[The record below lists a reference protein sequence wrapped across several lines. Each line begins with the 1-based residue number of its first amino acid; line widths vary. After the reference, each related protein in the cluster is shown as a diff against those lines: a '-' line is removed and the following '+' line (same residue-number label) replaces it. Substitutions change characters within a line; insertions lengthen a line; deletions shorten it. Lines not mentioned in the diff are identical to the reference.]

1 MKVNRRRTL
10 FYQRRTSNLYRLFI
24 LVMLIVAGIWIT
36 TRLSTGMVRNP
47 FDPTPTSTRTINS
60 LVLEGETQFKAGALD
75 QAIAAYQQA
84 AAQESAGD
92 PHVWTELA
100 RIQAYS
106 SRLLSNDADRLKRLT
121 EALQSANQAVA
132 IAPDD
137 SNAFAIRA
145 FVLDW
150 NADPA
155 LDPLRPDDKKASDF
169 IFDADQD
176 AVRALSLD
184 NQNPLALAYYAEI
197 LVDEQKWEQAVLY
210 IKPALELGPQVMDV
224 HRVHGYYLESTAN
237 YRQAIEEYQKA
248 LEIYPNLT
256 FLYITIGHNYRTLAF
271 LSTLPSQQSD
281 LYNSARASYAK
292 AITINDQLK
301 ISDPSPYLAIA
312 KTYAQQGQFFAA
324 ALNAQKA
331 VELDPTNADLYGQ
344 LGNIYKRGRNYETS
358 IIALR
363 CAVEG
368 CDPAAS
374 CQAVLAGSDCVGVEV
389 KPLVLNPNSATYYL
403 DLGSVLSAFAPNK
416 PEYCP
421 EVVSLLSQIKNAY
434 PDNNIIVRN
443 ADVGLAICA
452 EVTAAL
458 TPTPATTPGAAAN
471 AATAT
476 LQPQPSAP
484 VEYVV
489 IAERINVRV
498 EPSGNAGW
506 VRYAL
511 KDEVLQVVNITNGWA
526 RLLDGTYVLA
536 DYIVPR
542 PVSTPT
548 SPAPVATLTPT
559 ATPGRTPLP

>member
-10 FYQRRTSNLYRLFI
+10 FHQRRTSNLYRLFI
-24 LVMLIVAGIWIT
+24 LVILIIAGVWFI
-36 TRLSTGMVRNP
+36 TRLGTGKLRNP
-47 FDPTPTSTRTINS
+47 FEPTPTSTRTINS
-60 LVLEGETQFKAGALD
+60 LVLEAETQFKAGALNL
-75 QAIAAYQQA
+75 AIAAYQQA
-84 AAQESAGD
+84 AAQESTGD

-106 SRLLSNDADRLKRLT
+106 SRLLSNDADRLTRLT

-132 IAPDD
+132 MAPDD
-137 SNAFAIRA
+137 SDAFAIRS

-155 LDPLRPDDKKASDF
+155 LDPLRTGDKKAADF
-169 IFDADQD
+169 IFDAEQD
-176 AVRALSLD
+176 AVHALSL
-184 NQNPLALAYYAEI
+184 NSENPLALAYYAEI
-197 LVDEQKWEQAVLY
+197 LVDEQKWNQAELY

-224 HRVHGYYLESTAN
+224 HRVYGYYLESTSN
-237 YRQAIEEYQKA
+237 YRQAIEEYQQA

-271 LSTLPSQQSD
+271 LSTLPAQQSD

-292 AITINDQLK
+292 AIIINDQLK

-331 VELDPTNADLYGQ
+331 IELDPTNADLYGQ
-344 LGNIYKRGRNYETS
+344 LGDIYKRGRNFETS

-368 CDPAAS
+368 CDAAAS
-374 CQAVLAGSDCVGVEV
+374 CQAVLAGSDCVGAEV

-421 EVVSLLSQIKNAY
+421 EVVSLLTQLKAAY
-434 PDNNIIVRN
+434 PDNTIITRN

-458 TPTPATTPGAAAN
+458 AQTPISTPGV
-471 AATAT
+471 ATNSVT
-476 LQPQPSAP
+476 FSTQPFPSSP
-484 VEYVV
+484 IDYVV
-489 IAERINVRV
+489 IAARINVRAQA
-498 EPSGNAGW
+498 SGDAAW
-506 VRYAL
+506 IRYAV
-511 KDEVLQVVNITNGWA
+511 KDEVLRVVNIVNGWA
-526 RLLDGTYVLA
+526 QLSDGTYVLA
-536 DYIVPR
+536 DYIRLKTVSTQAQ
-542 PVSTPT
+542 STPT
-548 SPAPVATLTPT
+548 VMVTPIQTPT
-559 ATPGRTPLP
+559 P

>member
-10 FYQRRTSNLYRLFI
+10 FYRRRTSNLYRMFI
-24 LVMLIVAGIWIT
+24 LVILILAGIWFT
-36 TRLSTGMVRNP
+36 TRLSTGKLRNP
-47 FDPTPTSTRTINS
+47 FDPTPTSTRTNNS
-60 LVLEGETQFKAGALD
+60 LVLEGATQFKAGALD
-75 QAIAAYQQA
+75 LAIAAYQQA
-84 AAQESAGD
+84 ATQGSTGD

-121 EALQSANQAVA
+121 EAMQSADQAVA

-137 SNAFAIRA
+137 SDAFAIRS

-150 NADPA
+150 NADTA
-155 LDPLRPDDKKASDF
+155 LDPLRTGDKKAADF
-169 IFDADQD
+169 IFAADQD
-176 AVRALSLD
+176 AVHALSL
-184 NQNPLALAYYAEI
+184 NSQNPLALAYYAEI
-197 LVDEQKWEQAVLY
+197 LVDEQKWNQAELY

-224 HRVHGYYLESTAN
+224 HRVYGYYLESTAN
-237 YRQAIEEYQKA
+237 YRQAIDEYQKA

-271 LSTLPSQQSD
+271 LSTLPAQQSD

-331 VELDPTNADLYGQ
+331 IELDPTNADLYGQ
-344 LGNIYKRGRNYETS
+344 LGDIYKRGRNFETS

-368 CDPAAS
+368 CDASAS
-374 CQAVLAGSDCVGVEV
+374 CQAVLGGSDCVGAEV
-389 KPLVLNPNSATYYL
+389 KALVLNPNSATYYL

-421 EVVSLLSQIKNAY
+421 EVESLLTQIKVAY
-434 PDNNIIVRN
+434 PDNTIITRN

-458 TPTPATTPGAAAN
+458 TQTPFVTPGATAN
-471 AATAT
+471 AVSATA
-476 LQPQPSAP
+476 QPQPSAP
-484 VEYVV
+484 VDYVV
-489 IAERINVRV
+489 ISERINVRA
-498 EPSGNAGW
+498 EPSGYAAW
-506 VRYAL
+506 VRYAV
-511 KDEVLQVVNITNGWA
+511 KDEVLHIINITNGWA
-526 RLLDGTYVLA
+526 QLSDGSFVLA
-536 DYIVPR
+536 DYIRLITAGTPSFL
-542 PVSTPT
+542 PPIATPT
-548 SPAPVATLTPT
+548 PGYTPAP
-559 ATPGRTPLP
+559 

>member
-24 LVMLIVAGIWIT
+24 LVILIIAGVWFI
-36 TRLSTGMVRNP
+36 TRLGTGKLRNP
-47 FDPTPTSTRTINS
+47 LEPTPTSTRTINS
-60 LVLEGETQFKAGALD
+60 LVLEAETQFKAGALNL
-75 QAIAAYQQA
+75 AIAAYQQA
-84 AAQESAGD
+84 ATQESTGD

-106 SRLLSNDADRLKRLT
+106 SRLLSNDADRLTRLT

-132 IAPDD
+132 MAPDD
-137 SNAFAIRA
+137 SDAFAIRS

-155 LDPLRPDDKKASDF
+155 LDPLRTGDKKATDF
-169 IFDADQD
+169 IFDAEQD
-176 AVRALSLD
+176 AVHALSL
-184 NQNPLALAYYAEI
+184 NSENPLALAYYAEI
-197 LVDEQKWEQAVLY
+197 LVDEQKWNQAELY

-224 HRVHGYYLESTAN
+224 HRVYGYYLESTSN
-237 YRQAIEEYQKA
+237 YRQAIEEYQQA

-271 LSTLPSQQSD
+271 LSTLPAQQSD

-292 AITINDQLK
+292 AIIINDQLK

-331 VELDPTNADLYGQ
+331 IELDPTNADLYGQ
-344 LGNIYKRGRNYETS
+344 LGDIYKRGRNFETS

-368 CDPAAS
+368 CDATAS
-374 CQAVLAGSDCVGVEV
+374 CQAVLAGSDCVGAEV

-421 EVVSLLSQIKNAY
+421 EVVSLLTQLKVAY
-434 PDNNIIVRN
+434 PDNTIITRN

-458 TPTPATTPGAAAN
+458 AQTPISTPGV
-471 AATAT
+471 ATNSVT
-476 LQPQPSAP
+476 LNPQPLPSSP
-484 VEYVV
+484 VDYVV
-489 IAERINVRV
+489 IAARINVRAQA
-498 EPSGNAGW
+498 SGDAAW
-506 VRYAL
+506 IRYAV
-511 KDEVLQVVNITNGWA
+511 KDEVLRVVNIVNGWA
-526 RLLDGTYVLA
+526 QLTDGTYVLA
-536 DYIVPR
+536 DYISLKTASTQAL
-542 PVSTPT
+542 STPT
-548 SPAPVATLTPT
+548 VMVTPIHTPT
-559 ATPGRTPLP
+559 P